1 VAHASNSDD
10 DGPDEEIGD
19 EGFTTN
25 VAKIHDTVLGRDHRV
40 PLFYDLSLADEAT
53 FYGGKGVVVV
63 PRTISHWDDNHE
75 NYGISPELKFT
86 TLLELKHWLK
96 EYYVKYHRPYTV
108 VHSDMKK
115 R

>member
-1 VAHASNSDD
+1 
-10 DGPDEEIGD
+10 
-19 EGFTTN
+19 
-25 VAKIHDTVLGRDHRV
+25 
-40 PLFYDLSLADEAT
+40 
-53 FYGGKGVVVV
+53 VVV